1 MIDQEVALAIVY
13 SGATLN
19 VFYSMVKQVPGNL
32 ILISR
37 MDSLGGGFYWMNQFD
52 SLCTT
57 YLMELRLIGT
67 IDTIIAAC
75 GGHYN

>member
-1 MIDQEVALAIVY
+1 MIDQEVPLAIVY

-37 MDSLGGGFYWMNQFD
+37 MDSLGGGFYWMN
-52 SLCTT
+52 
-57 YLMELRLIGT
+57 
-67 IDTIIAAC
+67 
-75 GGHYN
+75 